1 MQAGEE
7 AAQREW
13 CRVQA
18 AAEEQGHERAEGVG
32 LDWIQRAVRRKEAG
46 RQTCAPS
53 LPLSF
58 SVAVGGLD
66 SQYSRK
72 PALLPVEEEPGS
84 RIFQHRQAVAA
95 L

>member
-1 MQAGEE
+1 MQAAEA

-13 CRVQA
+13 RRVQA
-18 AAEEQGHERAEGVG
+18 VAEEQGHEWAEGVG
-32 LDWIQRAVRRKEAG
+32 LDWIQRAVQRKEAG

-58 SVAVGGLD
+58 SAAVGDLD

-72 PALLPVEEEPGS
+72 LVLLPVEEEPGS
-84 RIFQHRQAVAA
+84 RIFQHRQAAAA